1 MRAVIGLGTNT
12 GKRER
17 NLQNAVDALSLLP
30 GTRVADVSPVY
41 ETEPVGYADQ
51 PDFLN
56 AVCLVETQLSP
67 RALLGACLGIEA
79 ALGRVRT
86 IKNGPRVID
95 LDLLLYEGVT
105 MQSDELTLPHP
116 RMGERA
122 FVLCPLSDIL
132 PDGVFSGFD
141 FGEKINS
148 ADKSGVK
155 KTGYVLGNSSSK
167 Q

>member
-1 MRAVIGLGTNT
+1 MKAVIGLGTNT
-12 GKRER
+12 GDRAG
-17 NLQNAVDALSLLP
+17 NLQAAVDALSLLP
-30 GTRVADVSPVY
+30 GTRVTAISPVY

-56 AVCLVETQLSP
+56 AVCCVQTELSP

-79 ALGRVRT
+79 ALGRVRA

-105 MQSDELTLPHP
+105 LQTDELTLPHP

-122 FVLCPLSDIL
+122 FVLCPFSDIF
-132 PDGVFSGFD
+132 PDGVFSDFD
-141 FGEKINS
+141 LREKINS
-148 ADKSGVK
+148 AVKSGVK
-155 KTGYVLGNSSSK
+155 KTDMVL
-167 Q
+167 

>member
-1 MRAVIGLGTNT
+1 MKAAIGLGTNQ
-12 GKRER
+12 GER
-17 NLQNAVDALSLLP
+17 LNNLRLALDALSHLP
-30 GTRVADVSPVY
+30 STSVTDVSPVY

-56 AVCLVETQLSP
+56 AVCCVETELSP

-79 ALGRVRT
+79 ALGRIRT

-105 MQSDELTLPHP
+105 IKTDELTLPHP

-122 FVLCPLSDIL
+122 FVLCPLADIFTHGAAL
-132 PDGVFSGFD
+132 GFD
-141 FGEKINS
+141 LSEKINS

-155 KTGYVLGNSSSK
+155 KTDMVL
-167 Q
+167 

>member
-1 MRAVIGLGTNT
+1 MKAVIGLGTNT
-12 GKRER
+12 GDRAV
-17 NLQNAVDALSLLP
+17 NLQSAVDALSLLP
-30 GTRVADVSPVY
+30 GTRVTAISPVY

-56 AVCLVETQLSP
+56 AVCCVQTELSP

-79 ALGRVRT
+79 ALGRVRA

-105 MQSDELTLPHP
+105 LQTDELTLPHP

-122 FVLCPLSDIL
+122 FVLCPFSDIF
-132 PDGVFSGFD
+132 PDGVFSDFD
-141 FGEKINS
+141 LREKINS
-148 ADKSGVK
+148 AVKSGVK
-155 KTGYVLGNSSSK
+155 KTDMVL
-167 Q
+167 